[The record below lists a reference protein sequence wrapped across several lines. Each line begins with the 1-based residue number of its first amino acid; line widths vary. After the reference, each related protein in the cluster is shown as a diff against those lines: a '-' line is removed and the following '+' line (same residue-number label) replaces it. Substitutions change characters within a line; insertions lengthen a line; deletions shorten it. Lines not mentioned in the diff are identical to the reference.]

1 MSREEILEDVQK
13 LRPEVFVSRHIFD
26 RCPAVFSD
34 RHDFIDWKSELA
46 SKLDVDAAS
55 ITLVGSA
62 AIGISLSPHKD
73 FKPFDLKSDVDV
85 AVVSSHHFNIAWRY
99 LRNNY
104 HKRFKATLKQ
114 RISWDDH
121 VSRLIYWGTIATD
134 KLLPLMP
141 FAQEWSTA
149 SSNASA
155 NPVIADRSVGFRI
168 YSDYEAL
175 RSYQVT
181 SIKAL
186 RTDMTLKAAK

>member
-1 MSREEILEDVQK
+1 MSREAIIDDIRTLK
-13 LRPEVFVSRHIFD
+13 PEVFVSRHIFD

-34 RHDFIDWKSELA
+34 RHDFIEWKSELA
-46 SKLDVDAAS
+46 SRLDVDAAS

-62 AIGISLSPHKD
+62 AIGVSLSPHKN
-73 FKPFDLKSDVDV
+73 FKLFDDKSDVDV
-85 AVVSSHHFNIAWRY
+85 AVVSSYHFNLAWRY

-104 HKRFKATLKQ
+104 HKRFKATLRQ
-114 RISWDDH
+114 RVSWEEH

-141 FAQEWSTA
+141 FAREWSGA
-149 SSNASA
+149 STNASA
-155 NPVIADRSVGFRI
+155 NPVIGYRSVGFRI

-181 SIKAL
+181 SVKTL
-186 RTDMTLKAAK
+186 RTELTTRVVK